1 MKEKMLRAGEDYLE
15 AILQL
20 EGETRSKGVR
30 ITDLANKLEV
40 TKPSANK
47 AMKSLQEEGY
57 IEKENYG
64 DIYLT
69 ESGRK
74 KAMDVFSRHSMLKKF
89 LSEFLGVSIDQAEKD
104 ACLIEHYI
112 SRESLE
118 KLKEY
123 MEREGK

>member
-74 KAMDVFSRHSMLKKF
+74 KHFPMNAVGCRLC
-89 LSEFLGVSIDQAEKD
+89 VSG
-104 ACLIEHYI
+104 L
-112 SRESLE
+112 
-118 KLKEY
+118 
-123 MEREGK
+123 